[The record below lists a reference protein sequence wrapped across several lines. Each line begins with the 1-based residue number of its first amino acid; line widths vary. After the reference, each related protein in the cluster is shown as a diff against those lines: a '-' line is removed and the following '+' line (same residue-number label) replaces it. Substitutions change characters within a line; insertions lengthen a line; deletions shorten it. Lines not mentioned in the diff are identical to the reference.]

1 MLEKVFTDLYN
12 SNVWEN
18 VDGTQTRS
26 GLGSTLEYSKCIRD
40 ILTSMLTAYPIK
52 SIVDASCGD
61 WNWMSTIQYR
71 IKCNYVGIDVV
82 SEIID
87 RNTKLFSN
95 DRFKFIKTDAL
106 SYLQSLP
113 NKSVDLLIFRN
124 TAEYL
129 DETYNL
135 EFIREAHRVCKY
147 LLMTSIDTC
156 NENKDIESIGTYR
169 PINLNLPPYSDMLNT
184 SMVES
189 KHDGPLK
196 FFSDEI
202 RIILYRFD
210 EKLYFHTENI

>member
-1 MLEKVFTDLYN
+1 MIEQIFTDLYH
-12 SNVWEN
+12 SEVWEN

-40 ILTSMLTAYPIK
+40 ILTSMLTDYSIK

-82 SEIID
+82 PEIID

-95 DRFKFIKTDAL
+95 DRFKFVKTDAL
-106 SYLQSLP
+106 SYFKTLP
-113 NKSVDLLIFRN
+113 NKSVDLILFRN

-135 EFIREAHRVCKY
+135 EFIREARRVCRY
-147 LLMTSIDTC
+147 LLMSTTDTC
-156 NENKDIESIGTYR
+156 KENKNVDKVGCYR
-169 PINLNLPPYSDMLNT
+169 PINLKLPPYSDLLN
-184 SMVES
+184 SSIVES
-189 KHDGPLK
+189 KYDGPIKIHCDEMRILFCK
-196 FFSDEI
+196 FGEDVV
-202 RIILYRFD
+202 
-210 EKLYFHTENI
+210 

>member
-1 MLEKVFTDLYN
+1 MSNLKMLEQVFTDLYH
-12 SNVWEN
+12 SEVWEN

-40 ILTSMLTAYPIK
+40 ILTCMLKEYSIK
-52 SIVDASCGD
+52 SILDASCGD

-95 DRFKFIKTDAL
+95 DRFKFVKTDAL
-106 SYLQSLP
+106 SYLKTLP
-113 NKSVDLLIFRN
+113 NKSVDLILFRN

-135 EFIREAHRVCKY
+135 EFIGEARRVCRY
-147 LLMTSIDTC
+147 LLMTTTDTC
-156 NENKDIESIGTYR
+156 NENKDVDTVGCYR
-169 PINLNLPPYSDMLNT
+169 PINLKLPPYSDLLN
-184 SMVES
+184 SSIVES
-189 KHDGPLK
+189 KYDGPIKIHCDEMRILFCK
-196 FFSDEI
+196 FGEDVI
-202 RIILYRFD
+202 
-210 EKLYFHTENI
+210 